1 MNRVDKGINNSTRQ
15 CHCEVQTRQKHLQ
28 KISTKI
34 TSHSET
40 RFSNHAS
47 TFAWLAKNV
56 VCSST
61 NVRPFTCD
69 VSFFLSKIGI
79 FRNALFKSRL
89 LIILILKIVDMSENF
104 KKFSSVTYWNSEKYH
119 FFSFTKKYSERFLI
133 INAKPA
139 MELDG

>member
-1 MNRVDKGINNSTRQ
+1 MNRVDKGIDNSTRQ

-28 KISTKI
+28 KIGTKI
-34 TSHSET
+34 TSRSET
-40 RFSNHAS
+40 TFSNHAS
-47 TFAWLAKNV
+47 TFAWLAKNKTL

-79 FRNALFKSRL
+79 FRNAAFKSRL
-89 LIILILKIVDMSENF
+89 KSENLIILKIVDMSEHF

-119 FFSFTKKYSERFLI
+119 FFSFT
-133 INAKPA
+133 IN
-139 MELDG
+139 